1 MSQNYPDLSLAI
13 EDNIAIVTIEREKAL
28 NAINGSVMRGLN
40 QLFLKDLPK
49 IIDLAGVII
58 KGSGNKAFVAGADI
72 KEFQEHEVKEA
83 QAMSK
88 FGHETFFAIE
98 RFPKP
103 VIASINGFVLGGGLE
118 LAMACHLR
126 VATDKSKFGQPEVN
140 LGLIPGYGGTQRLI
154 QFIGKGRAMH
164 MLLSGDMIDA
174 NQALEYG
181 LINLIAE
188 EDAHESSMQM
198 LKRIIRKG
206 PLALAQIINC
216 VNEYHSFSK
225 SGFELEVDEF
235 GNLFGTEDFKEGVDA
250 FISRR
255 KADFKGR

>member
-1 MSQNYPDLSLAI
+1 
-13 EDNIAIVTIEREKAL
+13 
-28 NAINGSVMRGLN
+28 
-40 QLFLKDLPK
+40 
-49 IIDLAGVII
+49 
-58 KGSGNKAFVAGADI
+58 
-72 KEFQEHEVKEA
+72 
-83 QAMSK
+83 
-88 FGHETFFAIE
+88 
-98 RFPKP
+98 
-103 VIASINGFVLGGGLE
+103 
-118 LAMACHLR
+118 MACHLR
-126 VATDKSKFGQPEVN
+126 VATGKSKFGQPEVN

-154 QFIGKGRAMH
+154 QLIGKGRAMH
-164 MLLSGDMIDA
+164 MLLSGDIIDA

-188 EDAHESSMQM
+188 EDAHESSIQM